1 MDILGRHGCHDGRAG
16 PHEFMH
22 ENARFPRSGTEEE
35 AKIFTPDLELE
46 QSGKRPV
53 MGWE

>member
-16 PHEFMH
+16 HTNSCTKTP
-22 ENARFPRSGTEEE
+22 RFPRSGTEEE